1 MTADDNVI
9 DADQPRESANG
20 QDDWQRRKSG
30 GDKRQTNDVRLA
42 GAPIAVEQCGGSFP
56 VQIARSVHARTRVQ
70 NNIFNQLRHCSVAE
84 NLHCALVRW
93 QALSPRPPRL
103 TLIRLNQIFWRFFVS
118 LNGSASG

>member
-9 DADQPRESANG
+9 DADQPPHCANG

-70 NNIFNQLRHCSVAE
+70 NNIFNQLRHCFSGGE
-84 NLHCALVRW
+84 
-93 QALSPRPPRL
+93 SPLRAR
-103 TLIRLNQIFWRFFVS
+103 S
-118 LNGSASG
+118 LASSFSAAASLDSNSTQSDILAVLCFD